1 MNENIRRKKQ
11 EITNK
16 KIYKKY
22 SDLDCIRILNTKERD
37 DVDKVFIN
45 ALDEIRRLEYSKS
58 FTTEYFD
65 NPYEYIDYLYENLK
79 LNKRNIKWLIPG
91 FGGGSKWYEVIVIDI
106 KEFFHT
112 YFENEMFSD
121 FSAIDL
127 ENRVIF
133 EIESGEEAI
142 EYYLKK
148 YK

>member
-11 EITNK
+11 EITDK
-16 KIYKKY
+16 KIYQKY
-22 SDLDCIRILNTKERD
+22 SNLDCIRILNTKEID

-58 FTTEYFD
+58 YTTEYFD
-65 NPYEYIDYLYENLK
+65 NPYEYVDYLYENLK
-79 LNKRNIKWLIPG
+79 LNNRNIKWLIPG

-106 KEFFHT
+106 KEFFYI

-133 EIESGEEAI
+133 EIENGEEAI
-142 EYYLKK
+142 DYYIKI